1 MIRIDDI
8 LLGIRQAKD
17 IASERTASPAAFIE
31 IAYKLDIRLFIRIP
45 SNDIDT
51 FLLGTS
57 NKRILSAFPELA
69 SDNWPF
75 DYDRPMKIGTEIE
88 YFCLDPDEYKLI
100 PQKIKISKSNFSH
113 IGIYQDG
120 VGLIKLN
127 PTDYAR
133 RLATSKPEI
142 RYITGSF
149 RTFEKNKKSTW
160 GVPEHEKSI
169 DFSFADLL
177 VAPQDIPKL
186 SAELELN
193 TPAKALIPGQWM
205 SEWLHDL
212 NELHAYF
219 FSPGNQVG
227 QASLEKTKKE
237 IEKVLRSRWITK
249 DKNTALFRQAVFAIL
264 PDRLY
269 PDKPKDKKPSP
280 EIQEQFKNHSSTALL
295 LINQA
300 AKKLWEEKMLRP
312 DNKYPSR
319 AGIIKELTDWKL
331 TANLSMAAARIIRP
345 DSEQRMATFRKGSS
359 KTK

>member
-1 MIRIDDI
+1 MIKIDDI

-17 IASERTASPAAFIE
+17 IASERTVSSALLIE

-57 NKRILSAFPELA
+57 NKRMLSAFPELA

-75 DYDRPMKIGTEIE
+75 DYDRPMQIGTEIE
-88 YFCLDPDEYKLI
+88 YFCLEPDEYKLI
-100 PQKIKISKSNFSH
+100 LQKIKISKSNFSY
-113 IGIYQDG
+113 IGIYQEG
-120 VGLIKLN
+120 VGLIKLD

-193 TPAKALIPGQWM
+193 TPAGASIPDQWM

-212 NELHAYF
+212 NELHVHF
-219 FSPGNQVG
+219 FPPGNQVG
-227 QASLEKTKKE
+227 KALLKKTKKD
-237 IEKVLRSRWITK
+237 IEEVLRNRWITK
-249 DKNTALFRQAVFAIL
+249 NKNTALFRQAVFAIL

-269 PDKPKDKKPSP
+269 PDKPKDKKPSF
-280 EIQEQFKNHSSTALL
+280 EIQEQFKNCSSTALL
-295 LINQA
+295 LINQE
-300 AKKLWEEKMLRP
+300 AKKLWEEKQLSPDKKYLDRKSIITELRGL
-312 DNKYPSR
+312 D
-319 AGIIKELTDWKL
+319 LTE
-331 TANLSMAAARIIRP
+331 NLSTAAARIIRP
-345 DSEQRMATFRKGSS
+345 DSEQRMAIFRKGSS
-359 KTK
+359 